1 MKTVSMGTSEP
12 ERARAARRAAAAAA
26 VTGACLTTS
35 VTRGDSE
42 MRWSRSCTHTRT
54 WSGPRIVWGEGGG
67 GGEDKCMHVL
77 LGGVAEEE
85 HLTRHCQC
93 THE

>member
-12 ERARAARRAAAAAA
+12 ERAQAARRGAAAAA

-42 MRWSRSCTHTRT
+42 MRWSRSCTHTHTHGHGVGRGS
-54 WSGPRIVWGEGGG
+54 SGARE
-67 GGEDKCMHVL
+67 K
-77 LGGVAEEE
+77 EEE
-85 HLTRHCQC
+85 EKTSVCMYCWEELQKRST
-93 THE
+93 